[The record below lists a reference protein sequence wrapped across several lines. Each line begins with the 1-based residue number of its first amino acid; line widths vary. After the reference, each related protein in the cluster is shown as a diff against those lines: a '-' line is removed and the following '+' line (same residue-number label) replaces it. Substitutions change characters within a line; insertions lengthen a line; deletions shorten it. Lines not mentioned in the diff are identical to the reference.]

1 MFSLTLLLS
10 PYSIPH
16 CHSFLFSALPFLCA
30 AYTVTLTFVR
40 LTTDVHL
47 MKALME
53 KTKHLSKE
61 STKKRTAN
69 GANET
74 VDWRRKTD
82 NQSRSSSSSS
92 SNKTTKSIDLFT
104 TCPLVHYIH
113 WDPALY
119 DVRFIWLYCMTFEQC
134 ANSTCL
140 LLCWVVLYYG
150 IMCVCVFGFYVP
162 QQHTLHSEH
171 IPM

>member
-1 MFSLTLLLS
+1 MKKMFSLTLLLS

-74 VDWRRKTD
+74 VEKRIIKVGVAAAVVATRQQ
-82 NQSRSSSSSS
+82 NQ
-92 SNKTTKSIDLFT
+92 
-104 TCPLVHYIH
+104 
-113 WDPALY
+113 
-119 DVRFIWLYCMTFEQC
+119 
-134 ANSTCL
+134 
-140 LLCWVVLYYG
+140 
-150 IMCVCVFGFYVP
+150 
-162 QQHTLHSEH
+162 
-171 IPM
+171 